1 MAIIKVKNLKYRYP
15 ETKELALKG
24 ISFSI
29 KKAEFIGIIG
39 QNTAGKSTLCYAL
52 AGLVPHF
59 FKGAYGGQ
67 VFING
72 TNIREEN
79 LTEVSSKVGLIF
91 ENPFSQISG
100 AKFTVYE
107 EVAFGLENLGIPRKE
122 MIERVD
128 KSLHL
133 LDIYSIKDKNPFNL
147 SGGQMQRVAI
157 ASVIAMEPDIL
168 ILDEPTSQLDPK
180 GTEEVYQV
188 IENLTKIG
196 ITIILAEQ
204 KMEKIATYANRVML
218 LHDGEI
224 IDFDIPQKVFSRD
237 DLRRFGVEAPLVTEI
252 AKEIQLQNEK
262 SNYPMNIKE
271 FLNLLLEKSGEK

>member
-252 AKEIQLQNEK
+252 AKEMQLQNEK